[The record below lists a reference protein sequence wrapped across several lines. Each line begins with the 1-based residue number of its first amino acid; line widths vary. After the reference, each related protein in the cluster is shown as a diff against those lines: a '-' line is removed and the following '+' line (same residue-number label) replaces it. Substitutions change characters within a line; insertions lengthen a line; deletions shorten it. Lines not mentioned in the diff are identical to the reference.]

1 MSAVAHTTIAS
12 PEALRRSFRLPA
24 KAVVAASTAL
34 LGCAVLSLASGAAEI
49 PVTGVILELLDRI
62 PLLSVDSGLTS
73 RQATILT
80 QIRLPRV
87 ILGGLVGSSLA
98 MAGSAYQGV
107 FRNPLAD
114 PFLLGIAAGAGL
126 GASVS
131 LILGLTWSIGPVG
144 ALQLLAFVGALVA
157 VGLAMLIGSVAPNQT
172 ASLLLAGI
180 ATASFFTAVQT
191 YLLSRNVETQRSIIS
206 WLFGT
211 LVGANWDRV
220 MVLGFY
226 LALCGGVLLILRRQ
240 FDVLRVGEAEA
251 VTLGLRPDR
260 VKLVALIAASLL
272 TAAAVSV
279 SGLISFVG
287 LVVPHV
293 IRLMIGSSY
302 RMVVP
307 LSGLVG
313 AAFVILADWISR
325 SIASPAELGIGV
337 VTAFV
342 GAPFF
347 AFLLLK
353 TKAGSL

>member
-1 MSAVAHTTIAS
+1 MGTVTGTVAS
-12 PEALRRSFRLPA
+12 PEVLRTSFRLPPKA
-24 KAVVAASTAL
+24 AVGAVVALATCAL
-34 LGCAVLSLASGAAEI
+34 VSLTTGAAGL
-49 PVTGVILELLDRI
+49 PVTGVALELLDRLPI
-62 PLLSVDSGLTS
+62 LAIDSGLS
-73 RQATILT
+73 NRQASILS

-131 LILGLTWSIGPVG
+131 MILGLDWAVGPIG
-144 ALQLLAFVGALVA
+144 ALQLLAFVGALIAVA
-157 VGLAMLIGSVAPNQT
+157 VALLIGRSAPNQT

-180 ATASFFTAVQT
+180 ASASFFTAVQT
-191 YLLSRNVETQRSIIS
+191 YLLSRNVDTQRSIIS

-220 MVLGFY
+220 VVLTFY
-226 LALCGGVLLILRRQ
+226 LVICGGVLVALRRH

-251 VTLGLRPDR
+251 TTLGLRPDR
-260 VKLVALIAASLL
+260 VKLIALIAASLL

-287 LVVPHV
+287 LVVPHM

-307 LSGLVG
+307 LSGVIG
-313 AAFVILADWISR
+313 AAFVILADLISR
-325 SIASPAELGIGV
+325 SIVSPAELGIGV

-347 AFLLLK
+347 AFLLVK